1 MLRRS
6 LLLLALLAAS
16 AFETT
21 DAKKAKAAK
30 PVTKDSAGFS
40 DEELEEAMEEVLHSP
55 SPPTV
60 NLTDTRRLGTYDEL
74 VPAAPPNPPRDMTP
88 MEAAANRATG
98 PKEGDAIEWHVNG
111 SQVSRF
117 EFHSELVYINKDRGP
132 NAIKVYRTMHHD
144 KSMRGLPSCAAVDG
158 SYLSLDGTRGMR
170 LSERRT

>member
-60 NLTDTRRLGTYDEL
+60 NLTDTRRLGTYDVSIIPDEDCCTLFTPKHPATRATAAQVDEAEAALSVDGL
-74 VPAAPPNPPRDMTP
+74 VDA
-88 MEAAANRATG
+88 AAANA
-98 PKEGDAIEWHVNG
+98 
-111 SQVSRF
+111 
-117 EFHSELVYINKDRGP
+117 
-132 NAIKVYRTMHHD
+132 
-144 KSMRGLPSCAAVDG
+144 
-158 SYLSLDGTRGMR
+158 
-170 LSERRT
+170 ERRDLRFPPAAAPTAAGRA

>member
-6 LLLLALLAAS
+6 LLLLVLLAAS

-60 NLTDTRRLGTYDEL
+60 NLTDTRRLGTYDEYYARL
-74 VPAAPPNPPRDMTP
+74 AGSASPPDSPI
-88 MEAAANRATG
+88 AGA
-98 PKEGDAIEWHVNG
+98 
-111 SQVSRF
+111 
-117 EFHSELVYINKDRGP
+117 
-132 NAIKVYRTMHHD
+132 
-144 KSMRGLPSCAAVDG
+144 
-158 SYLSLDGTRGMR
+158 
-170 LSERRT
+170 